1 MTMANNQQ
9 DTGLQIVTLSELKQQ
24 MRVEESYEDALITE
38 YGKAAER
45 YVITDTRRTLAELDI
60 MGYKERQGTIPAT
73 DPGVQYFPAPLKVS
87 ILMLAAHLY
96 RNREPVAAGVTPA
109 AVPYTLEAF
118 IKPYVRLTNDNSE

>member
-9 DTGLQIVTLSELKQQ
+9 TPGLQIVTLSELKQQ
-24 MRVEESYEDALITE
+24 MRVEESFDDAIITD

-60 MGYKERQGTIPAT
+60 MGYKEIQGTVPAS
-73 DPGVQYFPAPLKVS
+73 DPGTEYFPAPLKVS

-96 RNREPVAAGVTPA
+96 RNREPVAAGVSPA

-118 IKPYVRLTNDNSE
+118 IKPYVRLTNDHSE